1 MGPSGSG
8 KTTFINILMG
18 LIQPTHGSIKVDG
31 IDITNGIESWQK
43 FNFLCTSKRKNS

>member
-18 LIQPTHGSIKVDG
+18 LIQPIMVP
-31 IDITNGIESWQK
+31 
-43 FNFLCTSKRKNS
+43 SKLMELT